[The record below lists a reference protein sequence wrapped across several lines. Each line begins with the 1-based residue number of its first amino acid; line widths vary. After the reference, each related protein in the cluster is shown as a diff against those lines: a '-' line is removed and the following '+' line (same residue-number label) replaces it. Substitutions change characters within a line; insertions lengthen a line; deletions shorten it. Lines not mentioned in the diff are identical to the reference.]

1 MPTARPFAINT
12 GAATTGT
19 VKTGN
24 IASVIPAY
32 INGFDFAATGLKWY
46 NGPDEAVNL
55 EFGFT
60 NPGYIICFQ
69 GTSKA
74 TPDGTS
80 STLNFLRS
88 GALTDQ
94 SFIDLAAKTAGQ
106 SFANTTAAA
115 SWLSSN
121 NYYTTFAVPVGT
133 QFGYTYI
140 SGSSYPMSS
149 LGSSTIIIDNPTAID
164 KYIWLSGNSTY
175 LTSGTNTGSAASSGL
190 TGSPISMSNT
200 ITGSSQ
206 VFENSSYIFIPAY
219 TLNSQFTITNTGTA
233 GSAMRLVYT
242 DTNTPTKTNLPQL

>member
-1 MPTARPFAINT
+1 MAARPFAINT

-46 NGPDEAVNL
+46 NGPE
-55 EFGFT
+55 EST
-60 NPGYIICFQ
+60 GYIIGFQ

-74 TPDGTS
+74 AADGTM

-88 GALTDQ
+88 DALTDQ

-121 NYYTTFAVPVGT
+121 NYYTTFVVPVGT
-133 QFGYTYI
+133 QFGYTHI

-149 LGSSTIIIDNPTAID
+149 LGSSTIIIDNPTSVD
-164 KYIWLSGNSTY
+164 KYIWLRGSSTY

-190 TGSPISMSNT
+190 SGSPISMSNT
-200 ITGSSQ
+200 ITTQNQTFDSGT
-206 VFENSSYIFIPAY
+206 YIFIPAY